1 MTSREEDWYVAWIR
15 SSSSAG
21 RAMLEDR
28 SDAGWP
34 RGRGLPK
41 RRWTP
46 QATPSLRITASVRGA
61 EIEIDEGG
69 DVLVRPDPA

>member
-1 MTSREEDWYVAWIR
+1 MPED
-15 SSSSAG
+15 S
-21 RAMLEDR
+21 
-28 SDAGWP
+28 SDAGWAAS
-34 RGRGLPK
+34 RGLPR